1 MRVMEDS
8 RTSHRSR
15 ALKPGRVVLTE
26 WTVLDC
32 TIRDLTDAGARLEF
46 GTAMELPAEFR
57 LQIGATRAT
66 RNAKLAWQRGLA
78 AGVLFPESRQRRRV
92 TDTPA

>member
-1 MRVMEDS
+1 MEDS

-15 ALKPGRVVLTE
+15 ALKPGKVVLTE

-32 TIRDLTDAGARLEF
+32 TVRDLTESGARLEF
-46 GTAMELPAEFR
+46 GTAMELPPEFR
-57 LQIGATRAT
+57 LQIGVGGAT

-78 AGVLFPESRQRRRV
+78 AGVLFPDSRRQRRLSDR
-92 TDTPA
+92 PA

>member
-1 MRVMEDS
+1 
-8 RTSHRSR
+8 
-15 ALKPGRVVLTE
+15 
-26 WTVLDC
+26 VLDC

-46 GTAMELPAEFR
+46 GTAMELPSEFR

-66 RNAKLAWQRGLA
+66 REAKLAWQRGLA
-78 AGVLFPESRQRRRV
+78 AGVLFPESRQRRRA